1 MDAACRPIIFI
12 DSGIGGLPY
21 LEQTRKTLPKENYIY
36 VADTTA
42 FPYGEKSQ
50 EDLKKIVVERV
61 SILIERFLP
70 KTLVVACNTA
80 SVVAL
85 STLRSHFDIPFVG
98 VVPAVKP
105 AAASSQKGRIG
116 LLATNGTVSDSYTDK
131 LIKDFASS
139 CVVTR
144 IGNAGIVDFVEHRFI
159 DSTEQERAAAL
170 APVVTLMKSSDID
183 TLVIGCTHFIFIE
196 EELSRQLNGAVK
208 IIDSRDGVCRQ
219 IVRKVQKEGVS
230 GCNENKARF
239 YITGKANSMRYSK
252 ISSQFDMTF
261 AGSLDL

>member
-98 VVPAVKP
+98 VEPYLNIINHDYNISRLQSRP
-105 AAASSQKGRIG
+105 FHHTFLYHSN
-116 LLATNGTVSDSYTDK
+116 T
-131 LIKDFASS
+131 
-139 CVVTR
+139 
-144 IGNAGIVDFVEHRFI
+144 RFI
-159 DSTEQERAAAL
+159 FVYQRTDTCS
-170 APVVTLMKSSDID
+170 ID
-183 TLVIGCTHFIFIE
+183 T
-196 EELSRQLNGAVK
+196 R
-208 IIDSRDGVCRQ
+208 
-219 IVRKVQKEGVS
+219 
-230 GCNENKARF
+230 
-239 YITGKANSMRYSK
+239 NS
-252 ISSQFDMTF
+252 
-261 AGSLDL
+261 